1 MYKPGNVSRPPP
13 VVVPHQPR
21 LDWQMWFAALGPHS
35 HSPWFTSL
43 VLRLLQGKDPGE
55 AQWGVGGWLVGKWKG
70 IVGGVG
76 SRGAGCVGR
85 GSWG

>member
-21 LDWQMWFAALGPHS
+21 LDWQMWFAALGPHT

-55 AQWGVGGWLVGKWKG
+55 AWWGVAGWGLMRTWEGLGGARCVGKG
-70 IVGGVG
+70 
-76 SRGAGCVGR
+76 GR
-85 GSWG
+85 G